1 MNDLFKGGEHA
12 GEAGVRA
19 KNRPRLHDETDIYA
33 AVVELNRY
41 IARVTSEF
49 RRDIK
54 PTYGAN
60 LTHEA
65 ARLAPLVRV
74 ANIAVGPAK
83 LPYLD
88 EILNIVEYIKFD
100 LQVLRDLGQAW
111 LPNKSYEAS
120 IPLTTSIGKQA
131 YRLKATFAPAP

>member
-1 MNDLFKGGEHA
+1 MNDLFKGGDA
-12 GEAGVRA
+12 PAKPAPDA

-41 IARVTSEF
+41 IARATSDF

-74 ANIAVGPAK
+74 ANIAVGAAK

-100 LQVLRDLGQAW
+100 LQILRDLGQAW
-111 LPNKSYEAS
+111 LPNKTYEAS

-131 YRLKATFAPAP
+131 YKLRATFASSP